1 MLHRVLIAVICVS
14 ILITLITSNVHSSE
28 QGVIVLTNI
37 SDEPAK
43 KIKRFQPL
51 ADYLA
56 AHLSEVGINSG
67 EVKVAQDIETLT
79 HWMASGEV
87 DLYFDSL
94 YPAMMVCDQSGA
106 QPILR
111 RWKDGVDQ
119 YHTIFFARA
128 DSGLTSLDDLKGKM
142 LAFEEPFSTSGY
154 MLPLAYLLEK
164 GLHPVEKEQANSAVA
179 EDEVGYV
186 FSTED
191 QNTIQ
196 WILRKKVT
204 AGVVDDETFLDI
216 PEKARDTLTVLFE
229 TEKVPRQVVVVCPNM
244 DPALLEAIKTILMGM
259 HETIEGQTVLK
270 KFKKTAKFDEFPEGA
285 ENALTRMRELYELT
299 RREK

>member
-1 MLHRVLIAVICVS
+1 MVRRVFTTIVCMS
-14 ILITLITSNVHSSE
+14 ILMTVMIPHAFSG
-28 QGVIVLTNI
+28 QGVIVLTDI
-37 SDEPAK
+37 SDEPVK

-56 AHLSEVGINSG
+56 ANLNEMGISSG
-67 EVKVAQDIETLT
+67 EVKVAPDIETLT
-79 HWMASGEV
+79 QWMVSGEV

-111 RWKDGVDQ
+111 RWKDGVAR

-128 DSGLTSLDDLKGKM
+128 DSGLASLDNLKGKVI
-142 LAFEEPFSTSGY
+142 AFEEPFSTSGY

-164 GLHPVEKEQANSAVA
+164 GLQPVEKEQTDSTVA

-191 QNTIQ
+191 QNTVQ
-196 WILRKKVT
+196 WVLRKKVA

-216 PEKARDTLTVLFE
+216 PEKTRDALTILLE
-229 TEKVPRQVVVVCPNM
+229 TEKVPRQVAVVRLNM
-244 DPALLEAIKTILMGM
+244 DPALLDAITTILMGM
-259 HETIEGQTVLK
+259 HETTEGQEVLK
-270 KFKKTAKFDEFPEGA
+270 KFKKTTKFDEFPEGA
-285 ENALTRMRELYELT
+285 ETALARMRELYEMT

>member
-1 MLHRVLIAVICVS
+1 MS
-14 ILITLITSNVHSSE
+14 ILLTLMVSHVRSE
-28 QGVIVLTNI
+28 QGVIVLTDI

-56 AHLSEVGINSG
+56 ANLSEMGISSG
-67 EVKVAQDIETLT
+67 EVKVASDIETLT
-79 HWMASGEV
+79 QWMASGEV

-94 YPAMMVCDQSGA
+94 YPAMMVCDQTGA

-111 RWKDGVDQ
+111 RWKDGVAQ

-128 DSGLTSLDDLKGKM
+128 DSGLASLDDLKGKM
-142 LAFEEPFSTSGY
+142 IAFEEPFSTSGY

-164 GLHPVEKEQANSAVA
+164 GLQPVEKEQADSAVA

-191 QNTIQ
+191 QNTVQ
-196 WILRKKVT
+196 WVLRKKVA
-204 AGVVDDETFLDI
+204 AGVVDDESFLDI
-216 PEKARDTLTVLFE
+216 PEKARDTLTILLE
-229 TEKVPRQVVVVCPNM
+229 TEKVPRQVTVVRPAM
-244 DPALLEAIKTILMGM
+244 DPTLVEAIITILMGM
-259 HETIEGQTVLK
+259 HETTEGQAVLK
-270 KFKKTAKFDEFPEGA
+270 EFKKTAKFDEFPEGV
-285 ENALTRMRELYELT
+285 ETALTRMRELYEMT